1 MCAKRNNQLFSS
13 LIKNIMNYEHLA
25 PEETIEKVTA
35 ALKERNID
43 AVVVDTKAEAL
54 EKIKNLIPAGAPV
67 MNGSSTTLQE
77 VGFIDY
83 LKEGKHGWNNVHEEI
98 LKEKDPV
105 RQAELRKQ
113 SILAD
118 YFLGSVHAV
127 TEAGQLLVASAS
139 GSQIPSY
146 AFSSD
151 NVIWVV
157 GTQKIV
163 PDLDEAMKRIH
174 DYVYP
179 LENKRIQSVGYP
191 GSAMARVLIIE
202 REIMPNRHLTVIFVR
217 EKLGF

>member
-1 MCAKRNNQLFSS
+1 
-13 LIKNIMNYEHLA
+13 MNYEHLA
-25 PEETIEKVTA
+25 SEETIEKVA
-35 ALKERNID
+35 AGLKERNINV
-43 AVVVDTKAEAL
+43 VVVDTKAEAL
-54 EKIKNLIPAGAPV
+54 EKIKELIPAGAEV
-67 MNGSSTTLQE
+67 MNSASVTLQE
-77 VGFIDY
+77 IGFVDY
-83 LKEGKHGWNNVHEEI
+83 LKERKHGWNNVHEKI
-98 LKEKDPV
+98 FAEKDPA

-163 PDLDEAMKRIH
+163 PDFDQAMKRIY
-174 DYVYP
+174 DFVYP
-179 LENKRIQSVGYP
+179 LENKRMQSVGYP
-191 GSAMARVLIIE
+191 GSTIGRLLIIE
-202 REIMPNRHLTVIFVR
+202 REIMPNRKLTVIFVK

>member
-1 MCAKRNNQLFSS
+1 
-13 LIKNIMNYEHLA
+13 MNYEHLA
-25 PEETIEKVTA
+25 SSETVEKAIA
-35 ALKERNID
+35 ALKERNIS
-43 AVVVDTKAEAL
+43 AIVVETKAEAL
-54 EKIKNLIPAGAPV
+54 EKIKGLIPAGAPV
-67 MNGSSTTLQE
+67 MNGSSTTLHE
-77 VGFIDY
+77 IGFVDY
-83 LKEGKHGWNNVHEEI
+83 LKAGEHGWNNVHEEI
-98 LKEKDPV
+98 LKEKDPA

-113 SILAD
+113 SVLAD

-157 GTQKIV
+157 GIQKIV
-163 PDLDEAMKRIH
+163 PDLETAMKRIQ

-179 LENKRIQSVGYP
+179 LENKRMQSVGYP
-191 GSAMARVLIIE
+191 GSAINRILIIQGE
-202 REIMPNRHLTVIFVR
+202 MMPNRHLTVIFVR